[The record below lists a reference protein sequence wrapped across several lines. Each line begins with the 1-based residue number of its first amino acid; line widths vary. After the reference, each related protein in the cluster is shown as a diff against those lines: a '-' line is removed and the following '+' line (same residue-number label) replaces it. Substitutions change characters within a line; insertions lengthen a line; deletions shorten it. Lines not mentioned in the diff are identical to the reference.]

1 VGQQLTLTDHHG
13 RPHGIVEITRV
24 RIIPLHLVGDDVA
37 RDEGE
42 GFANAAEWRRD
53 HEAFWTEVAELVRA
67 EAGDPAKRLKDLERE
82 NSTLKRLLADAELE
96 KAALKEIAR
105 GNFYARNADAT
116 RAAVHHVIV
125 TMKVSERFACRVT
138 GQNRT
143 TQRRLRCRLRSPV
156 SVDDAGLLGL
166 ADGCAP
172 FRTA

>member
-1 VGQQLTLTDHHG
+1 MSPTSAVSCRSPS
-13 RPHGIVEITRV
+13 RPTRW
-24 RIIPLHLVGDDVA
+24 RSQFGGLKADD
-37 RDEGE
+37 
-42 GFANAAEWRRD
+42 
-53 HEAFWTEVAELVRA
+53 
-67 EAGDPAKRLKDLERE
+67 AKRLKDLERE